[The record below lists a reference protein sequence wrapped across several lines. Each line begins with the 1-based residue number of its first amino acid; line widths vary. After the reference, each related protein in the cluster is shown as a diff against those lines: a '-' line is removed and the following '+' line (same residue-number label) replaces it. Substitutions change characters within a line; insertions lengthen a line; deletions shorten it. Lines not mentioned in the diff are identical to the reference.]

1 MERTDA
7 VNLLSG
13 LRVAVGASSWA
24 TPRVAG
30 RTFGL
35 DATAN
40 PQSPY
45 LARLFGVRDLALAWG
60 TLTTEGQTQRQWLLA
75 GLACD
80 VADTLAG
87 IAGGRGGYLSK
98 PTAFLVSAT
107 ALSAVALGA
116 QALKDAS

>member
-1 MERTDA
+1 MERGDA
-7 VNLLSG
+7 INLLSG
-13 LRVAVGASSWA
+13 LRLAVGVSSWA

-30 RTFGL
+30 KTFGL
-35 DATAN
+35 DASAN

-45 LARLFGVRDLALAWG
+45 LARLFGIRDVALAWG
-60 TLTTEGQTQRQWLLA
+60 TLTSDGQAQRQWLVA

-87 IAGGRGGYLSK
+87 LAGGKAGYLSK

-107 ALSAVALGA
+107 ALAAAALGA
-116 QALKDAS
+116 EALRD